1 MHEMNGYAGF
11 EHHDYRHRVTLCQD
25 GMRTSPQKRHTR
37 SGFLHPGNRF
47 CPLAT
52 CQVMREGIRMKI
64 TDLLRPEGIRIGV
77 EPSDQMD
84 AIDQL
89 IALQDA
95 SGNINDTIAYKEA
108 ILAREKEFSTAVGD
122 GIAIPHAKTA
132 AVRQPGLAAIT
143 MPKGVDWNAP
153 DGAPATLAFMIAA
166 PEGEANTHLQILAKL
181 SQLLMH
187 PEFADALRTAK
198 TPQELLATI
207 DSAEAKRDEMDAART
222 QAAAPRG
229 ESDLPEILAITAC
242 PTGIAHT
249 YMAAEALGKK
259 GAELGVKVKVETQGS
274 AGAKNVLTSEEI
286 AHAKGIII
294 AADKN
299 VDRTRFA
306 GKRVYST
313 NVSAGI
319 QEPERLLRIILDN
332 EAPVQEGQ
340 ATSAGSTDAAG
351 EKDSA
356 WHVIYKHLMNGVSH
370 MLPFVIGG
378 GILTAIAFL
387 VDIGAAGTGT
397 YGSTIPAAALFKTI
411 GGEAFGLMLP
421 ILAAFIAESIADR
434 PGLAPGFVG
443 GLFAKTGYDLAYL
456 ANINAATPPTTISG
470 GFIAA
475 LFAGFA
481 AGYLTLG
488 IERLCDHL
496 PASLEGIK
504 PILLYP
510 LLGVLGIGAIMLILD
525 PLFGAINTGLSNFL
539 NGMGTG
545 NIVLLGAIVGG
556 MMSIDMGGPFNK
568 AAYVFGTAALVSPG
582 GSTGQMIMASVMAGG
597 MVPPLVIALSTTFFK
612 NRWTRADRDAGLVN
626 YIMGLSFISEGAI
639 PYAAADP
646 GHVLPSCI
654 VGSAVAG
661 ALSAA
666 FGCTLPAPHGGIW
679 VIAVIGHPLMYFV
692 ALVVGSIVGALIL
705 SVWKRGLPA
714 EEAGLA

>member
-1 MHEMNGYAGF
+1 
-11 EHHDYRHRVTLCQD
+11 
-25 GMRTSPQKRHTR
+25 
-37 SGFLHPGNRF
+37 
-47 CPLAT
+47 
-52 CQVMREGIRMKI
+52 MKI
-64 TDLLRPEGIRIGV
+64 TDLLRPEGIKINAV
-77 EPSDQMD
+77 PSDQMD

-89 IALQDA
+89 VALQDA
-95 SGNINDTIAYKEA
+95 SGNIADTVEYKKA
-108 ILAREKEFSTAVGD
+108 ILAREGEFSTAVGD
-122 GIAIPHAKTA
+122 GIAIPHAKTK
-132 AVRQPGLAAIT
+132 AVKKPGLAAMT
-143 MPKGVDWNAP
+143 LAKGVDWKAP
-153 DGAPATLAFMIAA
+153 DDAPATLAFMIAA
-166 PEGEANTHLQILAKL
+166 PEGQNNVHLEMLAKL

-187 PEFADALRTAK
+187 EEFANALRSAK
-198 TPQELLATI
+198 TPEEFLATI
-207 DSAEAKRDEMDAART
+207 DRGEAERDAEKAQEAKKDAAPK
-222 QAAAPRG
+222 A
-229 ESDLPEILAITAC
+229 ESDLPEVLAITAC

-249 YMAAEALGKK
+249 YMAAEALEKK
-259 GAELGVKVKVETQGS
+259 ATEMGIKLKAETQGS
-274 AGAKNVLTSEEI
+274 AGAKNVLTAEEI

-299 VDRTRFA
+299 VERERFA
-306 GKRVYST
+306 GKPVYST

-319 QEPERLLRIILDN
+319 QEPEKLINIILN
-332 EAPVQEGQ
+332 GEAPVQEGSV
-340 ATSAGSTDAAG
+340 ATASSAISG
-351 EKDSA
+351 EKDSVG
-356 WHVIYKHLMNGVSH
+356 HVLYKHLMNGVSH

-387 VDIGAAGTGT
+387 VDIKAAGTAT
-397 YGSTIPAAALFKTI
+397 YGSTIPAAALFKII

-421 ILAAFIAESIADR
+421 ILAAYIAESIADR

-481 AGYLTLG
+481 AGYLMLG
-488 IERLCDHL
+488 IERMCDNL

-510 LLGVLGIGAIMLILD
+510 LLGILAIGIVMLVLN
-525 PLFGAINTGLSNFL
+525 PLFGAINTGLSDFL

-545 NIVLLGAIVGG
+545 NIVLLGAVVGG

-568 AAYVFGTAALVSPG
+568 AAYVFGTAALVTPG
-582 GSTGQMIMASVMAGG
+582 GTTGQIIMASVMAGG

-612 NRWTRADRDAGLVN
+612 NRWTKANRDAGLVN

-654 VGSAVAG
+654 IGSAIAG
-661 ALSAA
+661 ALSAL

-679 VIAVIGHPLMYFV
+679 VIAVIGNPLMYAASV
-692 ALVVGSIVGALIL
+692 LIGSVVGALIISL
-705 SVWKRGLPA
+705 WKKALPA
-714 EEAGLA
+714 SESGLA

>member
-1 MHEMNGYAGF
+1 
-11 EHHDYRHRVTLCQD
+11 
-25 GMRTSPQKRHTR
+25 
-37 SGFLHPGNRF
+37 
-47 CPLAT
+47 
-52 CQVMREGIRMKI
+52 MKI
-64 TDLLRPEGIRIGV
+64 TDLLRPEGIKINAV
-77 EPSDQMD
+77 PSNQMD

-89 IALQDA
+89 VALQDA
-95 SGNINDTIAYKEA
+95 SGNIADTVEYKKA
-108 ILAREKEFSTAVGD
+108 ILAREGEFSTAVGD
-122 GIAIPHAKTA
+122 GIAIPHAKTK
-132 AVRQPGLAAIT
+132 AVKKPGLAAMT
-143 MPKGVDWNAP
+143 LAKGVDWKAP
-153 DGAPATLAFMIAA
+153 DDAPATLAFMIAA
-166 PEGEANTHLQILAKL
+166 PEGQNNVHLEMLAKL

-187 PEFADALRTAK
+187 EEFANALRSAK
-198 TPQELLATI
+198 TPEEFLATI
-207 DSAEAKRDEMDAART
+207 DRGEAERDAEKAQEAKKDAAPK
-222 QAAAPRG
+222 A
-229 ESDLPEILAITAC
+229 ESDLPEVLAITAC

-249 YMAAEALGKK
+249 YMAAEALEKK
-259 GAELGVKVKVETQGS
+259 ATEMGIKLKAETQGS
-274 AGAKNVLTSEEI
+274 AGAKNVLTAEEI

-299 VDRTRFA
+299 VERERFA
-306 GKRVYST
+306 GKPVYST

-319 QEPERLLRIILDN
+319 QEPEKLINIILN
-332 EAPVQEGQ
+332 GEAPVQEGSV
-340 ATSAGSTDAAG
+340 ATASSAISG
-351 EKDSA
+351 EKDSVG
-356 WHVIYKHLMNGVSH
+356 HVLYKHLMNGVSH

-387 VDIGAAGTGT
+387 VDIKAAGTAT
-397 YGSTIPAAALFKTI
+397 YGSTIPAAALFKII

-421 ILAAFIAESIADR
+421 ILAAYIAESIADR

-481 AGYLTLG
+481 AGYLMLG
-488 IERLCDHL
+488 IERMCDNL

-510 LLGVLGIGAIMLILD
+510 LLGILAIGIVMLVLN
-525 PLFGAINTGLSNFL
+525 PLFGAINTGLSDFL

-545 NIVLLGAIVGG
+545 NIVLLGAVVGG

-568 AAYVFGTAALVSPG
+568 AAYVFGTAALVTPG
-582 GSTGQMIMASVMAGG
+582 GTTGQIIMASVMAGG

-612 NRWTRADRDAGLVN
+612 NRWTKANRDAGLVN

-654 VGSAVAG
+654 IGSAIAG
-661 ALSAA
+661 GLSAL

-679 VIAVIGHPLMYFV
+679 VIAVIGNPLMYAASV
-692 ALVVGSIVGALIL
+692 LIGSVVGTLIISL
-705 SVWKRGLPA
+705 WKKALPA
-714 EEAGLA
+714 SESGLA

>member
-1 MHEMNGYAGF
+1 
-11 EHHDYRHRVTLCQD
+11 
-25 GMRTSPQKRHTR
+25 
-37 SGFLHPGNRF
+37 
-47 CPLAT
+47 
-52 CQVMREGIRMKI
+52 MKI
-64 TDLLRPEGIRIGV
+64 TDLLRPEGIKINAV
-77 EPSDQMD
+77 PSDQMD

-89 IALQDA
+89 VALQDA
-95 SGNINDTIAYKEA
+95 SGNIADTVEYKKA
-108 ILAREKEFSTAVGD
+108 ILAREGEFSTAVGD
-122 GIAIPHAKTA
+122 GIAIPHAKTK
-132 AVRQPGLAAIT
+132 AVKKPGLAAMT
-143 MPKGVDWNAP
+143 LAKGVDWKAP
-153 DGAPATLAFMIAA
+153 DDAPATLAFMIAA
-166 PEGEANTHLQILAKL
+166 PEGQNNVHLEMLAKL

-187 PEFADALRTAK
+187 EEFANALRSAK
-198 TPQELLATI
+198 TPEEFLATI
-207 DSAEAKRDEMDAART
+207 DRGEAERDAEKAQEAKKDAAPK
-222 QAAAPRG
+222 A
-229 ESDLPEILAITAC
+229 ESDLPEVLAITAC

-249 YMAAEALGKK
+249 YMAAEALEKK
-259 GAELGVKVKVETQGS
+259 ATEMGIKLKAETQGS
-274 AGAKNVLTSEEI
+274 AGAKNVLTAEEI

-299 VDRTRFA
+299 VERERFA
-306 GKRVYST
+306 GKPVYST

-319 QEPERLLRIILDN
+319 QEPEKLINIILN
-332 EAPVQEGQ
+332 GEAPVQEGSV
-340 ATSAGSTDAAG
+340 ATASSAGSG
-351 EKDSA
+351 EKDSVG
-356 WHVIYKHLMNGVSH
+356 HVLYKHLMNGVSH

-387 VDIGAAGTGT
+387 VDIKAAGTAT
-397 YGSTIPAAALFKTI
+397 YGSTIPAAALFKII
-411 GGEAFGLMLP
+411 GGEALGLMLP
-421 ILAAFIAESIADR
+421 ILAAYIAESIADR

-481 AGYLTLG
+481 AGYLMLG
-488 IERLCDHL
+488 IERMCDNL

-510 LLGVLGIGAIMLILD
+510 LLGILAIGIVMLVLN
-525 PLFGAINTGLSNFL
+525 PLFGAINTGLSDFL

-545 NIVLLGAIVGG
+545 NIVLLGAVVGG

-568 AAYVFGTAALVSPG
+568 AAYVFGTAALVTPG
-582 GSTGQMIMASVMAGG
+582 GTTGQIIMASVMAGG

-612 NRWTRADRDAGLVN
+612 NRWTKANRDAGLVN

-654 VGSAVAG
+654 IGSAIAG
-661 ALSAA
+661 GLSAL

-679 VIAVIGHPLMYFV
+679 VIAVIGNPLMYAASV
-692 ALVVGSIVGALIL
+692 LIGSVVGTLIISL
-705 SVWKRGLPA
+705 WKKALPA
-714 EEAGLA
+714 SESGLA

>member
-1 MHEMNGYAGF
+1 
-11 EHHDYRHRVTLCQD
+11 
-25 GMRTSPQKRHTR
+25 
-37 SGFLHPGNRF
+37 
-47 CPLAT
+47 
-52 CQVMREGIRMKI
+52 MKI
-64 TDLLRPEGIRIGV
+64 TDLLRPEGIKINAV
-77 EPSDQMD
+77 PSDQMD

-89 IALQDA
+89 VSLQDA
-95 SGNINDTIAYKEA
+95 SGNIADTVEYKKA
-108 ILAREKEFSTAVGD
+108 ILAREGEFSTAVGD
-122 GIAIPHAKTA
+122 GIAIPHAKTK
-132 AVRQPGLAAIT
+132 AVKRPGLAAMT
-143 MPKGVDWNAP
+143 LAKGVDWKAP
-153 DGAPATLAFMIAA
+153 DDAPATLAFMIAA
-166 PEGEANTHLQILAKL
+166 PEGQNNVHLEMLAKL

-187 PEFADALRTAK
+187 EEFANALRSAK
-198 TPQELLATI
+198 TPEEFLATI
-207 DSAEAKRDEMDAART
+207 DRGEAERDAEKAKEAEGAAT
-222 QAAAPRG
+222 PKI
-229 ESDLPEILAITAC
+229 ESDLPEVLAITAC

-249 YMAAEALGKK
+249 YMAAEALEKK
-259 GAELGVKVKVETQGS
+259 AAEMGIKLKAETQGS
-274 AGAKNVLTSEEI
+274 AGAKNVLTTEEI

-299 VDRTRFA
+299 VERERFA
-306 GKRVYST
+306 GKPVYST

-319 QEPERLLRIILDN
+319 QEPEKLINIILN
-332 EAPVQEGQ
+332 GEAPVQEG
-340 ATSAGSTDAAG
+340 SVSTASSTASG
-351 EKDSA
+351 EKDSVG
-356 WHVIYKHLMNGVSH
+356 HVLYKHLMNGVSH

-387 VDIGAAGTGT
+387 VDIQAAGTAT
-397 YGSTIPAAALFKTI
+397 YGSTIPAAALFKII

-421 ILAAFIAESIADR
+421 ILAAYIAESIADR

-481 AGYLTLG
+481 AGYLMLG
-488 IERLCDHL
+488 IERMCDSL

-510 LLGVLGIGAIMLILD
+510 LLGILAIGIVMLVLN
-525 PLFGAINTGLSNFL
+525 PLFGAINTGLSDFL

-545 NIVLLGAIVGG
+545 NIVLLGAVVGG

-568 AAYVFGTAALVSPG
+568 AAYVFGTAALVTPG
-582 GSTGQMIMASVMAGG
+582 GTTGQIIRASVMAGG

-612 NRWTRADRDAGLVN
+612 NRWTKANRDAGLVN

-654 VGSAVAG
+654 IGSAIAG
-661 ALSAA
+661 GLSAL

-679 VIAVIGHPLMYFV
+679 VIAVIGNPLMYAASV
-692 ALVVGSIVGALIL
+692 LIGSVVGALIISL
-705 SVWKRGLPA
+705 WKQALPA
-714 EEAGLA
+714 SESGLA

>member
-1 MHEMNGYAGF
+1 
-11 EHHDYRHRVTLCQD
+11 
-25 GMRTSPQKRHTR
+25 
-37 SGFLHPGNRF
+37 
-47 CPLAT
+47 
-52 CQVMREGIRMKI
+52 MKI
-64 TDLLRPEGIRIGV
+64 TDLLRPEGIKINAV
-77 EPSDQMD
+77 PSDQMD

-89 IALQDA
+89 VALQDA
-95 SGNINDTIAYKEA
+95 SGNIADTVEYKKA
-108 ILAREKEFSTAVGD
+108 ILAREGEFSTAVGD
-122 GIAIPHAKTA
+122 GIAIPHAKTK
-132 AVRQPGLAAIT
+132 AVKKPGLAAMT
-143 MPKGVDWNAP
+143 LAKGVDWKAP
-153 DGAPATLAFMIAA
+153 DDAPATLAFMIAA
-166 PEGEANTHLQILAKL
+166 PEGQNNVHLEMLAKL

-187 PEFADALRTAK
+187 EEFANALRSAK
-198 TPQELLATI
+198 TPEEFLATI
-207 DSAEAKRDEMDAART
+207 DRGEAERDAEKAQEAKKDAAPK
-222 QAAAPRG
+222 A
-229 ESDLPEILAITAC
+229 ESDLPEVLAITAC

-249 YMAAEALGKK
+249 YMAAEALEKK
-259 GAELGVKVKVETQGS
+259 ATEMGIKLKAETQGS
-274 AGAKNVLTSEEI
+274 AGAKNVLTAEEI

-299 VDRTRFA
+299 VERERFA
-306 GKRVYST
+306 GKPVYST

-319 QEPERLLRIILDN
+319 QEPEKLINIILN
-332 EAPVQEGQ
+332 GEAPVQEGSV
-340 ATSAGSTDAAG
+340 ATASSAGSG
-351 EKDSA
+351 EKDSVG
-356 WHVIYKHLMNGVSH
+356 HVLYKHLMNGVSH

-387 VDIGAAGTGT
+387 VDIKAAGTAT
-397 YGSTIPAAALFKTI
+397 YGSTIPAAALFKII

-421 ILAAFIAESIADR
+421 ILAAYIAESIADR

-481 AGYLTLG
+481 AGYLMLG
-488 IERLCDHL
+488 IERMCDNL

-510 LLGVLGIGAIMLILD
+510 LLGILAIGIVMLVLN
-525 PLFGAINTGLSNFL
+525 PLFGAINTGLSDFL

-545 NIVLLGAIVGG
+545 NIVLLGAVVGG

-568 AAYVFGTAALVSPG
+568 AAYVFGTAALVTPG
-582 GSTGQMIMASVMAGG
+582 GTTGQIIMASVMAGG
-597 MVPPLVIALSTTFFK
+597 MVPPLVIALSTTFCK
-612 NRWTRADRDAGLVN
+612 NRWTKANRDAGLVN

-654 VGSAVAG
+654 IGSAIAG
-661 ALSAA
+661 GLSAL

-679 VIAVIGHPLMYFV
+679 VIAVIGNPLMYAASV
-692 ALVVGSIVGALIL
+692 LIGSVVGALIISL
-705 SVWKRGLPA
+705 WKKALPA
-714 EEAGLA
+714 SESGLA

>member
-1 MHEMNGYAGF
+1 
-11 EHHDYRHRVTLCQD
+11 
-25 GMRTSPQKRHTR
+25 
-37 SGFLHPGNRF
+37 
-47 CPLAT
+47 
-52 CQVMREGIRMKI
+52 MKI
-64 TDLLRPEGIRIGV
+64 TDLLRPEGIKINAV
-77 EPSDQMD
+77 PSDQMD

-89 IALQDA
+89 VALQDA
-95 SGNINDTIAYKEA
+95 SGNIADTVEYKKA
-108 ILAREKEFSTAVGD
+108 ILAREGEFSTAVGD
-122 GIAIPHAKTA
+122 GIAIPHAKTK
-132 AVRQPGLAAIT
+132 AVKKPGLAAMT
-143 MPKGVDWNAP
+143 LAKGVDWKAP
-153 DGAPATLAFMIAA
+153 DDAPATLAFMIAA
-166 PEGEANTHLQILAKL
+166 PEGQNNVHLEMLAKL

-187 PEFADALRTAK
+187 EEFANALRSAK
-198 TPQELLATI
+198 TPEEFLATI
-207 DSAEAKRDEMDAART
+207 DRGEAERDAEKAQEAKKDAAPK
-222 QAAAPRG
+222 A
-229 ESDLPEILAITAC
+229 ESDLPEVLAITAC

-249 YMAAEALGKK
+249 YMAAEALEKK
-259 GAELGVKVKVETQGS
+259 ATEMGIKLKAETQGS
-274 AGAKNVLTSEEI
+274 AGAKNILTAEEI

-299 VDRTRFA
+299 VERERFA
-306 GKRVYST
+306 GKPVYST

-319 QEPERLLRIILDN
+319 QEPEKLINIILN
-332 EAPVQEGQ
+332 GEAPVQEGSV
-340 ATSAGSTDAAG
+340 ATASSAISG
-351 EKDSA
+351 EKDSVG
-356 WHVIYKHLMNGVSH
+356 HVLYKHLMNGVSH

-387 VDIGAAGTGT
+387 VDIKAAGTAT
-397 YGSTIPAAALFKTI
+397 YGSTIPAAALFKII

-421 ILAAFIAESIADR
+421 ILAAYIAESIADR

-481 AGYLTLG
+481 AGYLMLG
-488 IERLCDHL
+488 IERMCDSL

-510 LLGVLGIGAIMLILD
+510 LLGILAIGIVMLVLN
-525 PLFGAINTGLSNFL
+525 PLFGTINTGLSDFL

-545 NIVLLGAIVGG
+545 NIVLLGAVVGG

-568 AAYVFGTAALVSPG
+568 AAYVFGTAALVTPG
-582 GSTGQMIMASVMAGG
+582 GTTGQIIMASVMAGG

-612 NRWTRADRDAGLVN
+612 NRWTKANRDAGLVN

-654 VGSAVAG
+654 IGSAIAG
-661 ALSAA
+661 GLSAL

-679 VIAVIGHPLMYFV
+679 VIAVIGNPLMYAASV
-692 ALVVGSIVGALIL
+692 LIGSVVGALIISL
-705 SVWKRGLPA
+705 WKKALPA
-714 EEAGLA
+714 SESGLA

>member
-1 MHEMNGYAGF
+1 
-11 EHHDYRHRVTLCQD
+11 
-25 GMRTSPQKRHTR
+25 
-37 SGFLHPGNRF
+37 
-47 CPLAT
+47 
-52 CQVMREGIRMKI
+52 MKI
-64 TDLLRPEGIRIGV
+64 TDLLRPEGIKINAV
-77 EPSDQMD
+77 PSDQMD

-89 IALQDA
+89 VALQDA
-95 SGNINDTIAYKEA
+95 SGNIADTVEYKKA
-108 ILAREKEFSTAVGD
+108 ILAREGEFSTAVGD
-122 GIAIPHAKTA
+122 GIAIPHAKTK
-132 AVRQPGLAAIT
+132 AVKKPGLAAMT
-143 MPKGVDWNAP
+143 LAKGVDWKAP
-153 DGAPATLAFMIAA
+153 DDAPATLAFMIAA
-166 PEGEANTHLQILAKL
+166 PEGQNNVHLEMLAKL

-187 PEFADALRTAK
+187 EEFANALRSAK
-198 TPQELLATI
+198 TPEEFLATI
-207 DSAEAKRDEMDAART
+207 DRGEAERDAEKAQEAKKDAAPK
-222 QAAAPRG
+222 A
-229 ESDLPEILAITAC
+229 ESDLPEVLAITAC

-249 YMAAEALGKK
+249 YMAAEALEKK
-259 GAELGVKVKVETQGS
+259 ATEMGIKLKAETQGS
-274 AGAKNVLTSEEI
+274 AGAKNVLTAEEI

-299 VDRTRFA
+299 VERERFA
-306 GKRVYST
+306 GKPVYST

-319 QEPERLLRIILDN
+319 QEPEKLINIILN
-332 EAPVQEGQ
+332 GEAPVQEGSV
-340 ATSAGSTDAAG
+340 ATASSAISG
-351 EKDSA
+351 EKDSVG
-356 WHVIYKHLMNGVSH
+356 HILYKHLMNGVSH

-387 VDIGAAGTGT
+387 VDIKAAGTAT
-397 YGSTIPAAALFKTI
+397 YGSTIPAAALFKII

-421 ILAAFIAESIADR
+421 ILAAYIAESIADR

-481 AGYLTLG
+481 AGYLMLG
-488 IERLCDHL
+488 IERMCDNL

-510 LLGVLGIGAIMLILD
+510 LLGILAIGIVMLVLN
-525 PLFGAINTGLSNFL
+525 PLFGAINTGLSDFL

-545 NIVLLGAIVGG
+545 NIVLLGAVVGG

-568 AAYVFGTAALVSPG
+568 AAYVFGTAALVTPG
-582 GSTGQMIMASVMAGG
+582 GTTGQIIMASVMAGG

-612 NRWTRADRDAGLVN
+612 NRWTKANRDAGLVN

-654 VGSAVAG
+654 IGSAIAG
-661 ALSAA
+661 GLSAL

-679 VIAVIGHPLMYFV
+679 VIAVIGNPLMYAASV
-692 ALVVGSIVGALIL
+692 LIGSVVGALIISL
-705 SVWKRGLPA
+705 WKKALPA
-714 EEAGLA
+714 SESGLA

>member
-1 MHEMNGYAGF
+1 
-11 EHHDYRHRVTLCQD
+11 
-25 GMRTSPQKRHTR
+25 
-37 SGFLHPGNRF
+37 
-47 CPLAT
+47 
-52 CQVMREGIRMKI
+52 MKI
-64 TDLLRPEGIRIGV
+64 TDLLRPEGIKINAV
-77 EPSDQMD
+77 PSDQMD

-89 IALQDA
+89 VALQDA
-95 SGNINDTIAYKEA
+95 SGNIADTVEYKKA
-108 ILAREKEFSTAVGD
+108 ILAREGEFSTAVGD
-122 GIAIPHAKTA
+122 GIAIPHAKTK
-132 AVRQPGLAAIT
+132 AVKKPGLAAMT
-143 MPKGVDWNAP
+143 LAKGVDWKAP
-153 DGAPATLAFMIAA
+153 DDAPATLAFMIAA
-166 PEGEANTHLQILAKL
+166 PEGQNNVHLEMLAKL

-187 PEFADALRTAK
+187 EEFANALRSAK
-198 TPQELLATI
+198 TPEEFLATI
-207 DSAEAKRDEMDAART
+207 DRGEAERDAEKAQEAKKDAAPK
-222 QAAAPRG
+222 A
-229 ESDLPEILAITAC
+229 ESDLPEVLAITAC

-249 YMAAEALGKK
+249 YMAAEALEKK
-259 GAELGVKVKVETQGS
+259 ATEMGIKLKAETQGS
-274 AGAKNVLTSEEI
+274 AGAKNVLTAEEI

-299 VDRTRFA
+299 VERERFA
-306 GKRVYST
+306 GKPVYST

-319 QEPERLLRIILDN
+319 QEPEKLINIILN
-332 EAPVQEGQ
+332 GEAPVQEGSV
-340 ATSAGSTDAAG
+340 ATASSAISG
-351 EKDSA
+351 EKDSVG
-356 WHVIYKHLMNGVSH
+356 HVLYKHLMNGVSH

-387 VDIGAAGTGT
+387 VDIKAAGTAT
-397 YGSTIPAAALFKTI
+397 YGSTIPAAALFKII

-421 ILAAFIAESIADR
+421 ILAAYIAESIADR

-481 AGYLTLG
+481 AGYLMLG
-488 IERLCDHL
+488 IERMCDNL

-510 LLGVLGIGAIMLILD
+510 LLGILAIGIVMLVLN
-525 PLFGAINTGLSNFL
+525 PLFGAINTGLSDFL

-545 NIVLLGAIVGG
+545 NIVLLGAVVGG

-568 AAYVFGTAALVSPG
+568 AAYVFGTAALVTPG
-582 GSTGQMIMASVMAGG
+582 GTTGQIIMASVMAGG

-612 NRWTRADRDAGLVN
+612 NRWTKANRDAGLVN

-654 VGSAVAG
+654 IGSAIAG
-661 ALSAA
+661 GLSAL

-679 VIAVIGHPLMYFV
+679 VIAVIGNPLMYAASV
-692 ALVVGSIVGALIL
+692 LIGSVVGALIISL
-705 SVWKRGLPA
+705 WKKALPA
-714 EEAGLA
+714 SESGLA

>member
-1 MHEMNGYAGF
+1 
-11 EHHDYRHRVTLCQD
+11 
-25 GMRTSPQKRHTR
+25 
-37 SGFLHPGNRF
+37 
-47 CPLAT
+47 
-52 CQVMREGIRMKI
+52 MKI
-64 TDLLRPEGIRIGV
+64 TDLLRPEGIKINAV
-77 EPSDQMD
+77 PSDQMD

-89 IALQDA
+89 VALQDA
-95 SGNINDTIAYKEA
+95 SGNIADTVEYKKA
-108 ILAREKEFSTAVGD
+108 ILAREGEFSTAVGD
-122 GIAIPHAKTA
+122 GIAIPHAKTK
-132 AVRQPGLAAIT
+132 AVKKPGLAAMT
-143 MPKGVDWNAP
+143 LAKGVDWKAP
-153 DGAPATLAFMIAA
+153 DDAPATLAFMIAA
-166 PEGEANTHLQILAKL
+166 PEGQNNVHLEMLAKL

-187 PEFADALRTAK
+187 EEFANALRSAK
-198 TPQELLATI
+198 TPEEFLATI
-207 DSAEAKRDEMDAART
+207 DRGEAERDAERAQEAKKDAAPK
-222 QAAAPRG
+222 A
-229 ESDLPEILAITAC
+229 ESDLPEVLAITAC

-249 YMAAEALGKK
+249 YMAAEALEKK
-259 GAELGVKVKVETQGS
+259 ATEMGIKLKAETQGS
-274 AGAKNVLTSEEI
+274 AGAKNVLTAEEI

-299 VDRTRFA
+299 VERERFA
-306 GKRVYST
+306 GKPVYST

-319 QEPERLLRIILDN
+319 QEPEKLINIILN
-332 EAPVQEGQ
+332 GEAPVQEGSV
-340 ATSAGSTDAAG
+340 ATASSAISG
-351 EKDSA
+351 EKDSVG
-356 WHVIYKHLMNGVSH
+356 HVLYKHLMNGVSH

-387 VDIGAAGTGT
+387 VDIKAAGTAT
-397 YGSTIPAAALFKTI
+397 YGSTIPAAALFKII

-421 ILAAFIAESIADR
+421 ILAAYIAESIADR

-481 AGYLTLG
+481 AGYLMLG
-488 IERLCDHL
+488 IERMCDSL

-510 LLGVLGIGAIMLILD
+510 LLGILAIGIVMLVLN
-525 PLFGAINTGLSNFL
+525 PLFGAINTGLSDFL

-545 NIVLLGAIVGG
+545 NIVLLGAVVGG

-568 AAYVFGTAALVSPG
+568 AAYVFGTAALVTPG
-582 GSTGQMIMASVMAGG
+582 GTTGQIIMASVMAGG

-612 NRWTRADRDAGLVN
+612 NRWTKANRDAGLVN

-654 VGSAVAG
+654 IGSAIAG
-661 ALSAA
+661 GLSAL

-679 VIAVIGHPLMYFV
+679 VIAVIGNPLMYAASV
-692 ALVVGSIVGALIL
+692 LIGSVVGALIISL
-705 SVWKRGLPA
+705 WKKALPA
-714 EEAGLA
+714 SESGLA